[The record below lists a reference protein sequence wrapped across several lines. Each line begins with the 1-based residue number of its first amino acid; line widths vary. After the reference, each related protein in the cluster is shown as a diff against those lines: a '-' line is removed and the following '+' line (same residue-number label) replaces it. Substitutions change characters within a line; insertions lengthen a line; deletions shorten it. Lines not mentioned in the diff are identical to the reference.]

1 MVLGCFDG
9 LGVWCWI
16 SSTKGFDGRGYGE
29 VAVTVGV
36 LKEFEVVLCR
46 HFGLETRLAC
56 VCGKYAKCLVLQ
68 EGWGRGSLLLA
79 DGRVMRSNATGN
91 AGG

>member
-9 LGVWCWI
+9 LGVWCWV

-29 VAVTVGV
+29 VAVTVGA
-36 LKEFEVVLCR
+36 LKELEVVLCR

-56 VCGKYAKCLVLQ
+56 VCGKYAIVLYCK
-68 EGWGRGSLLLA
+68 R
-79 DGRVMRSNATGN
+79 DGVEDPYCWLTGV
-91 AGG
+91 